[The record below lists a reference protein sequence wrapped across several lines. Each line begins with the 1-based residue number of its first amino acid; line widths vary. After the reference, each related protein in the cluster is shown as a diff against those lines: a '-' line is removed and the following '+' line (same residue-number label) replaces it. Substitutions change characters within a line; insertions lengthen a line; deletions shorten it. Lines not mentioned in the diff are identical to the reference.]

1 MALTLGSFV
10 IVAHTNSMSSSMK
23 SSLHVIVS
31 GWSSDE
37 DSPSPG
43 KQDKCASLYQPHLR
57 FQITSE
63 DGFSVEADSMDGQ
76 FREIL
81 YWDHEKSNW
90 VSSYKTW
97 AHYNTFPSLCFFS
110 GVESS
115 NGWCPG
121 GTDRPSAGAV
131 AHQQGQWCQGA
142 GCPPRCCALPAG
154 AVAGCFPLPETPFPF
169 PPA

>member
-1 MALTLGSFV
+1 
-10 IVAHTNSMSSSMK
+10 MK
-23 SSLHVIVS
+23 SLLACVTVS

-43 KQDKCASLYQPHLR
+43 KQDKCASQYQPHLR

-81 YWDHEKSNW
+81 YWYLEKSNW
-90 VSSYKTW
+90 VSSDNTL
-97 AHYNTFPSLCFFS
+97 AHYNTFSLLCFFS
-110 GVESS
+110 GVEGS

-121 GTDRPSAGAV
+121 GTDTLSAGAI
-131 AHQQGQWCQGA
+131 AHQQGKRCQGT
-142 GCPPRCCALPAG
+142 GCPP
-154 AVAGCFPLPETPFPF
+154 
-169 PPA
+169 